1 MFIQTYSPYD
11 LKHSLKNLQDLSLES
26 SQIMKSYIKPGTIIF
41 VFDRPLVDLYTS
53 INLEETLK
61 SGDKTWGVEN
71 WGHMM
76 IVGKWYTD
84 NIKEYHKL
92 SDYKLLKENEDFCDI
107 PFLHKKC
114 FYPQYIFD
122 ISFPDYLKHFVFIEA
137 QKDSIK
143 NKNKLQ
149 GFERDNGVMLTAGN
163 DERFQE
169 YIKKATCIAVVNL
182 NDGLLE
188 IWNNF

>member
-11 LKHSLKNLQDLSLES
+11 LKHSLKNLQDLFLES

-137 QKDSIK
+137 
-143 NKNKLQ
+143 
-149 GFERDNGVMLTAGN
+149 
-163 DERFQE
+163 
-169 YIKKATCIAVVNL
+169 
-182 NDGLLE
+182 
-188 IWNNF
+188 